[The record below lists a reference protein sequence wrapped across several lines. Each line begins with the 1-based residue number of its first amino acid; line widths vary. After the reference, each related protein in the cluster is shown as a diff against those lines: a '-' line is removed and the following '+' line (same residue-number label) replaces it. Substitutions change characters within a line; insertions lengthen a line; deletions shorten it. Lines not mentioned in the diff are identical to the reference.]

1 MSVSTVPLHPAF
13 FHAVLTVLAS
23 YPQGV
28 RRRDIH
34 EPVADAMQLT
44 AEQRA
49 ERLPSQAH
57 LRFRH
62 RIGWSLHDLKAAGY
76 LESPAVGTW
85 RLTARG
91 SELLAAHPQK
101 FDDDIIRRISREARA
116 ASITT
121 DEAGERGPDTPDMG
135 AVATQ
140 QTPEERI
147 EIAAREI
154 KDAVAGEL
162 LQLIGQSSPSFFE
175 ELVLDLLLALGYG
188 ATSADIQH
196 VGGSGDG
203 GVDGIISL
211 DRLGFEKVYVQAKRW
226 QGSVGRPEVQAFY
239 GALAGRR
246 AKKGVLITTSTFTRD
261 AQEFAGHVSDSIVL
275 IDGKRLTELLIDHGV
290 AVTHYRE
297 IRLPRVDRDYFESE

>member
-1 MSVSTVPLHPAF
+1 MSVSTVPLHPVF
-13 FHAVLTVLAS
+13 FHAVLSVLAKH
-23 YPQGV
+23 PQGV

-44 AEQRA
+44 PEQRA
-49 ERLPSQAH
+49 ERLPSLAH

-76 LESPAVGTW
+76 LESPLVGIW
-85 RLTARG
+85 RLTGRG
-91 SELLAAHPQK
+91 AEILAAHPQK
-101 FDDDIIRRISREARA
+101 FDDDVIRRISREARS
-116 ASITT
+116 ASVSAEESA
-121 DEAGERGPDTPDMG
+121 DGGSDAGAG
-135 AVATQ
+135 APE

-154 KDAVAGEL
+154 KEAVAGEL

-246 AKKGVLITTSTFTRD
+246 AKKGVLITTSTFTKD
-261 AQEFAGHVSDSIVL
+261 AREFAGHVSDSIVL
-275 IDGKRLTELLIDHGV
+275 MDGARLTSLLIDHGV

-297 IRLPRVDRDYFESE
+297 IRLPRVDRDYFETE